1 MSFWSDKNV
10 GRIER
15 WASGIGGG
23 VLVATALKRRSLPM
37 LALGAVGGSWL
48 LMRGVTGHCPVYR
61 QLGVDR
67 RIGRR
72 IGRRMGRPAGDEG
85 AVETGIGASLEH
97 APEYRVVETHQA
109 IDVVQE
115 ASEESFP
122 ASDAPSWT
130 PTMGV
135 GNPHD
140 R

>member
-10 GRIER
+10 DGIER
-15 WASGIGGG
+15 WASGIAGSF
-23 VLVATALKRRSLPM
+23 LVATAAKRRSLPT
-37 LALGAVGGSWL
+37 LALAAVGGSWL

-67 RIGRR
+67 R
-72 IGRRMGRPAGDEG
+72 AGS
-85 AVETGIGASLEH
+85 VSTLEPGTSSSSAP
-97 APEYRVVETHQA
+97 APEQRVVKTHEP

-130 PTMGV
+130 PTTGA
-135 GNPHD
+135 GSPHS